1 MKSPLTGKEMKLMSE
16 PSTLNYRGKQ
26 YNVNHHFYLCELSNE
41 QFTTTELDEQNLQEL
56 NKQVKLEFS
65 DIRPWGFYE
74 ILLDTDYTKVK
85 QITVNPGQ
93 KLSYQYH
100 EKRKEYWTIVK
111 GSATIILDDEKVFR
125 NQGES
130 IHIPLGSKHRI
141 INESD
146 EILVFIEVQTG
157 ESFDEDDIIR
167 LEDDYGRQD

>member
-1 MKSPLTGKEMKLMSE
+1 MRE
-16 PSTLNYRGKQ
+16 N
-26 YNVNHHFYLCELSNE
+26 
-41 QFTTTELDEQNLQEL
+41 
-56 NKQVKLEFS
+56 
-65 DIRPWGFYE
+65 RPWGFYE
-74 ILLDTDYTKVK
+74 ILLDTEYTKVK
-85 QITVNPGQ
+85 QITVNPSQ

-111 GSATIILDDEKVFR
+111 GSAIIILDDEKVFR

-146 EILVFIEVQTG
+146 EILIFIEVQTG
-157 ESFDEDDIIR
+157 ESFDEEDIIR